1 MSLKKVRIAGV
12 MFLFSVFGNALADGF
27 VSTVDL
33 AKGINNVYQP
43 LQSNSNL
50 LQTHNA
56 LTSNMSTQLSSSG
69 NATGGNGGNA
79 VGGNVSFSN
88 PHQAPSVFMSAAMP
102 TAPCQAPMGG
112 FLSLFI
118 FGGAGVNGSMTL
130 DECLIAE
137 TARMWMNVGDR
148 DTAAEVLC
156 KSKHSESTIRCLKMS
171 AMRKEIE
178 KADAEDAA
186 NEGK

>member
-1 MSLKKVRIAGV
+1 MKWKVI
-12 MFLFSVFGNALADGF
+12 FLTLFFCSHAYADGF
-27 VSTVDL
+27 VTSTDL
-33 AKGINNVYQP
+33 AQGINNVYQP

-50 LQTHNA
+50 LQNHGT
-56 LTSNMSTQLSSSG
+56 LTSNMSTQLTSSG
-69 NATGGNGGNA
+69 NASGGS
-79 VGGNVSFSN
+79 GGNVSFSN

-137 TARMWMNVGDR
+137 TARMWMTVGDR
-148 DTAAEVLC
+148 DTASEVLC
-156 KSKHSESTIRCLKMS
+156 KAKHSADTIRCIRMARL
-171 AMRKEIE
+171 RVDIE

-186 NEGK
+186 NESK